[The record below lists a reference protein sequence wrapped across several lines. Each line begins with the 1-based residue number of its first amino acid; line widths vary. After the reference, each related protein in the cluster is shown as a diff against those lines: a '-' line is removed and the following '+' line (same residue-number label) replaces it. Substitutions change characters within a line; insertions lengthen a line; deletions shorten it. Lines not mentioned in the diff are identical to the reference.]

1 MAPASSVRSN
11 SASNVSLCHD
21 IGKSVCEVRYEQL
34 HAGQGMSA
42 PLELFSYWR
51 SSAAYRVRIGL
62 QLKALA
68 YIAHPVHLV
77 RDGGEQHA
85 PAYAQL
91 NPQELV
97 PTLRHGA
104 VVIPQSLAILEYL
117 EEAFPDS
124 ARLLPAAPAERAR
137 VRALAQVIACD
148 VHPLN
153 NLRVTQ
159 FFEREWQLAAA
170 QRQEWTQHWMQ
181 RGFAAL
187 EAQLGN
193 DLHTGAFCH
202 GDTPGLADCVL
213 IPQLYNAR
221 RFAVDL
227 TPYPILQRIKQA
239 CLALPAFD
247 AARPETQPDAA
258 V

>member
-1 MAPASSVRSN
+1 
-11 SASNVSLCHD
+11 
-21 IGKSVCEVRYEQL
+21 
-34 HAGQGMSA
+34 MSA

-68 YIAHPVHLV
+68 YLAHPVHLV

-117 EEAFPDS
+117 EDAFPDS

-137 VRALAQVIACD
+137 VRALGQAIACD

-159 FFEREWQLAAA
+159 LLERAFALDVA
-170 QRQEWTQHWMQ
+170 QRQHWTRHWMQ
-181 RGFAAL
+181 RGFTAL
-187 EAQLGN
+187 ETQLAR
-193 DLHTGAFCH
+193 DAHTGRFCH

-221 RFAVDL
+221 RFEVDL
-227 TPYPILQRIKQA
+227 APYPTLQRIEQA
-239 CLALPAFD
+239 CLALSAFD
-247 AARPETQPDAA
+247 VARPEMQVDAVA
-258 V
+258 